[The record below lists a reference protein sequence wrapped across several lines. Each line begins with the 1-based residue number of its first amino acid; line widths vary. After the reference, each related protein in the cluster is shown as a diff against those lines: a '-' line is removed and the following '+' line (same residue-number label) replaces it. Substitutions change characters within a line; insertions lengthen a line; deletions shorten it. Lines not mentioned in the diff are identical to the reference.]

1 MYSSVLRSS
10 LCKLIKNSKTKG
22 DWVLL
27 KSFLILKQ
35 PSPSTNPDNHSENSL
50 SFKFFSLTF
59 SLFSSTY
66 KSEEKEKRGG
76 REVEYNLYFWDAIE
90 LVDK

>member
-1 MYSSVLRSS
+1 MLPTFILVWMYSSVLRSS

-50 SFKFFSLTF
+50 SFKLFSLA
-59 SLFSSTY
+59 
-66 KSEEKEKRGG
+66 
-76 REVEYNLYFWDAIE
+76 EVEYNLYFWGAIG
-90 LVDK
+90 LVGK